1 MNGGVDRYDLSHLCD
16 ISTMVQAYSGIS
28 LQKTKAVVG
37 EHAFSHESGIHIA
50 AILEDPQTYEYF
62 LPDMVGGERR
72 FILGKHT
79 GKKALEHVVATLG
92 YSLSEQQICK
102 VLDEVKELGESK
114 CGITPETLTALIR
127 HVRKEQ

>member
-1 MNGGVDRYDLSHLCD
+1 
-16 ISTMVQAYSGIS
+16 
-28 LQKTKAVVG
+28 
-37 EHAFSHESGIHIA
+37 
-50 AILEDPQTYEYF
+50 
-62 LPDMVGGERR
+62 
-72 FILGKHT
+72 
-79 GKKALEHVVATLG
+79 VATLG

>member
-1 MNGGVDRYDLSHLCD
+1 
-16 ISTMVQAYSGIS
+16 
-28 LQKTKAVVG
+28 
-37 EHAFSHESGIHIA
+37 
-50 AILEDPQTYEYF
+50 F